1 MGDAGIIAFEKI
13 KKYMPKH
20 VEILKV
26 GHHGAKNVVNKTL
39 LDTIN
44 PDIAIISTG
53 LNNYGHPNGIT
64 LDILNAHK
72 IKILRTDVQNSIKI
86 SEIGK
91 KADIYS
97 FSGGKYVN
105 ILSIK

>member
-86 SEIGK
+86 
-91 KADIYS
+91 
-97 FSGGKYVN
+97 
-105 ILSIK
+105 